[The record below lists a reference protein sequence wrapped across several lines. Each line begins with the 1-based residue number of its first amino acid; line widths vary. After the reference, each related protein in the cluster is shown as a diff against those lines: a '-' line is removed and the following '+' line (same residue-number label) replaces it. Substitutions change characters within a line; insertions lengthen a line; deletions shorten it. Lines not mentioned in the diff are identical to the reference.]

1 MAKNKTDIKVTAV
14 YDGELDATDVF
25 VGLIAQQYAV
35 QQHDKGSGNISKEY
49 LAKRQEMRYNDG
61 EVQKSQEP
69 SGLCG

>member
-35 QQHDKGSGNISKEY
+35 QQHDKSSRNISKEY
-49 LAKRQEMRYNDG
+49 LVKRQEMRYNDG

-69 SGLCG
+69 SGLRG

>member
-35 QQHDKGSGNISKEY
+35 QQHDKGSKNISKEY
-49 LAKRQEMRYNDG
+49 LTKKQKIRYNDG
-61 EVQKSQEP
+61 EVQKRQEP

>member
-35 QQHDKGSGNISKEY
+35 QQHDKGSRNISKEY
-49 LAKRQEMRYNDG
+49 LAKKTRNEI
-61 EVQKSQEP
+61 
-69 SGLCG
+69 